1 MSEERDPQPGAR
13 RDLLGCVLAG
23 GRSARFGA
31 SKARARLEG
40 RGLAAWSRDAL
51 ARVLTRV
58 VLVGGDAELARE
70 LGVEDRPDREPGQG
84 PLGGL
89 ATALHWARDEERA
102 GVLVLAC
109 DLPLVP
115 AGLLRGLL
123 ERWDGRHAIVPESR
137 GPLGL
142 EPLCA
147 AYPVALLGVV
157 DESLES
163 GRRSMA
169 ELVRVIP
176 LDVVPLASFAN
187 LGEPEEL
194 FLNVNRPE
202 DLERARQVVAGEEG
216 SHDG

>member
-1 MSEERDPQPGAR
+1 MSRQRGSGPGPSP
-13 RDLLGCVLAG
+13 DLLGCVLAG

-31 SKARARLEG
+31 PKARARLG
-40 RGLAAWSRDAL
+40 GLGLAARSRDTL
-51 ARVLTRV
+51 AQVVARV
-58 VLVGGDAELARE
+58 VLVSGDAELARE
-70 LGVEDRPDREPGQG
+70 LDLDDRPDRTPGLG

-89 ATALHWARDEERA
+89 ATALQWARDEEVQ

-115 AGLLRGLL
+115 AQLLRVLL
-123 ERWDGRHAIVPESR
+123 ERWDGRHAIVPGSR

-147 AYPVALLGVV
+147 AYPVALLDVV
-157 DESLES
+157 DETLRKA
-163 GRRSMA
+163 RRSMA
-169 ELVRVIP
+169 ELLRVIP
-176 LDVVPLASFAN
+176 LTVVPPAGFTH

-202 DLERARQVVAGEEG
+202 DLERAEQVVARREAP
-216 SHDG
+216 HDG